1 MRRPSAFYRN
11 NPAGHA
17 VFIAGIKYPSLFD
30 ADLESG
36 MRSVS
41 IWKALKKSRGRPV
54 QIREALVVLESWVC
68 ARIKAIKK
76 AYSL

>member
-1 MRRPSAFYRN
+1 MCRPSAFYQN

-41 IWKALKKSRGRPV
+41 IWKALKKSGGHPV
-54 QIREALVVLESWVC
+54 QIREALVVLESWVY
-68 ARIKAIKK
+68 ARIKSIKK
-76 AYSL
+76 VYPL